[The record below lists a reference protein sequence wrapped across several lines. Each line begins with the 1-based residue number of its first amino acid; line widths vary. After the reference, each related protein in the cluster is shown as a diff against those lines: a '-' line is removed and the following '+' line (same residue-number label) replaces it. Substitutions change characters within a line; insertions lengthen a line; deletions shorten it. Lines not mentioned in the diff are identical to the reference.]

1 MDKKDKKFR
10 FPKIN
15 SINFGGPW
23 IAVGLI
29 VGLAVPVILWFVFH
43 KVFWWLIAVGGII
56 LLAFWIVLA
65 IEMYQDNGKT
75 PSYMKELKNNIP
87 FDRVNQYAVIKSS
100 ICTGEKVAGFKN
112 IDDGHFTEVMVIRT
126 VKDEEMF
133 KQVYGISEIKKEY

>member
-29 VGLAVPVILWFVFH
+29 VGLVVPVILWFVFH

>member
-1 MDKKDKKFR
+1 
-10 FPKIN
+10 
-15 SINFGGPW
+15 
-23 IAVGLI
+23 
-29 VGLAVPVILWFVFH
+29 
-43 KVFWWLIAVGGII
+43 
-56 LLAFWIVLA
+56 
-65 IEMYQDNGKT
+65 
-75 PSYMKELKNNIP
+75 MKELKNNIP

>member
-15 SINFGGPW
+15 SITFGGPW